1 MERTVVASVGT
12 AGPEGTGVTL
22 TAPLELPH
30 TSGVDVWGRG
40 TGISFTPATRFA
52 HRSGD
57 AVQALG
63 SGVVLDRP
71 LARAHPYGAPVQY
84 RGAANEGYQG
94 PAPHAWFG
102 STLLIT
108 GGAIALTDAAGAVVM
123 DAVVYGSRQSNSS
136 ANGYITRPDL
146 ATLEGV
152 QHQGGC
158 MAIVP
163 GAGSGPATANIAAAA
178 AAPGAPN
185 RSIGRF
191 PDGHD
196 DDSLCTDFVVQ
207 PATTVPEGAAEGDT
221 NIKVAGV
228 AQFAAG
234 QTVIIGSGAGSETAV
249 IASVGT
255 AGSTRAAAVTQVGD
269 TVIPVA
275 ATAGFVV
282 GQSIAIDSGANQ
294 ETATIAQ
301 VQGGRGGARVT
312 VTAPLAIAHPAGA
325 PLAGSG
331 ITLTTPLARAHP
343 RGAAVTAELPTP
355 GAANRYSSP
364 RAGR

>member
-1 MERTVVASVGT
+1 M
-12 AGPEGTGVTL
+12 
-22 TAPLELPH
+22 
-30 TSGVDVWGRG
+30 SGARG

-71 LARAHPYGAPVQY
+71 LARAHAYGAPVRY
-84 RGAANEGYQG
+84 RGATNEGYQG

-102 STLLIT
+102 STLFIT
-108 GGAIALTDAAGAVVM
+108 GGAIALTDPSGAVVM
-123 DAVVYGSRQSNSS
+123 DAIVYGSQQSNSS
-136 ANGYITRPDL
+136 ASGYITRPDL

-196 DDSLCTDFVVQ
+196 ADSLCADFVVQ
-207 PATTVPEGAAEGDT
+207 PATTLPEGAVAGAI

-228 AQFAAG
+228 AEFAAG
-234 QTVIIGSGAGSETAV
+234 QTVMIGSAPDSETAI

-255 AGSTRAAAVTQVGD
+255 AGSTRASAATQVGD
-269 TVIPVA
+269 AVIPVA
-275 ATAGFVV
+275 ATGGFVV
-282 GQSIAIDSGANQ
+282 GQSITIDSGANQ
-294 ETATIAQ
+294 ETTTIAL
-301 VQGGRGGARVT
+301 VQGGRGGARIT
-312 VTAPLAIAHPAGA
+312 VTAPLKIAHPAGT

-343 RGAAVTAELPTP
+343 GGAVVTTDLPTP
-355 GAANRYSSP
+355 GAANKYSNP
-364 RAGR
+364 RVAR

>member
-1 MERTVVASVGT
+1 VR
-12 AGPEGTGVTL
+12 
-22 TAPLELPH
+22 
-30 TSGVDVWGRG
+30 
-40 TGISFTPATRFA
+40 
-52 HRSGD
+52 
-57 AVQALG
+57 
-63 SGVVLDRP
+63 
-71 LARAHPYGAPVQY
+71 Y
-84 RGAANEGYQG
+84 RGAASEGYQG

-102 STLLIT
+102 STLFIT
-108 GGAIALTDAAGAVVM
+108 GGAIALTDPSGAVVM
-123 DAVVYGSRQSNSS
+123 DAIVYGSQQSNSS

-196 DDSLCTDFVVQ
+196 MDSLCTDFLAQ
-207 PATTVPEGAAEGDT
+207 PATTLPEGAAAGT
-221 NIKVAGV
+221 ANIKVVSVAG
-228 AQFAAG
+228 FASG
-234 QTVIIGSGAGSETAV
+234 QTAIVGSGAASETAI

-255 AGSTRAAAVTQVGD
+255 AGSTRSSAAIQVGD

-282 GQSIAIDSGANQ
+282 GQSITIDSGTNQ
-294 ETATIAQ
+294 ETATIALA
-301 VQGGRGGARVT
+301 QGGRGGARLT
-312 VTAPLAIAHPAGA
+312 VTAPLKMAHPSGA
-325 PLAGSG
+325 LLAGSG
-331 ITLTTPLARAHP
+331 ITLATPLASAHP
-343 RGAAVTAELPTP
+343 RGAVVATDLPTP
-355 GAANRYSSP
+355 GAANRYSNA
-364 RAGR
+364 RAAR

>member
-1 MERTVVASVGT
+1 MVRQHAV
-12 AGPEGTGVTL
+12 
-22 TAPLELPH
+22 H
-30 TSGVDVWGRG
+30 HRRRYRVD
-40 TGISFTPATRFA
+40 
-52 HRSGD
+52 RS
-57 AVQALG
+57 
-63 SGVVLDRP
+63 S
-71 LARAHPYGAPVQY
+71 
-84 RGAANEGYQG
+84 
-94 PAPHAWFG
+94 
-102 STLLIT
+102 
-108 GGAIALTDAAGAVVM
+108 GAVVM
-123 DAVVYGSRQSNSS
+123 DAIVYGSQQSNSS

-196 DDSLCTDFVVQ
+196 DDSLCTDFMVQ
-207 PATTVPEGAAEGDT
+207 PATTLPEGAVAGAT

-228 AQFAAG
+228 TEFAPR
-234 QTVIIGSGAGSETAV
+234 QTVTIGSGADSETAV

-255 AGSTRAAAVTQVGD
+255 AGSTQVSVATQVEA

-282 GQSIAIDSGANQ
+282 
-294 ETATIAQ
+294 
-301 VQGGRGGARVT
+301 
-312 VTAPLAIAHPAGA
+312 
-325 PLAGSG
+325 
-331 ITLTTPLARAHP
+331 
-343 RGAAVTAELPTP
+343 
-355 GAANRYSSP
+355 
-364 RAGR
+364 

>member
-1 MERTVVASVGT
+1 MR
-12 AGPEGTGVTL
+12 
-22 TAPLELPH
+22 
-30 TSGVDVWGRG
+30 
-40 TGISFTPATRFA
+40 
-52 HRSGD
+52 
-57 AVQALG
+57 
-63 SGVVLDRP
+63 
-71 LARAHPYGAPVQY
+71 Y
-84 RGAANEGYQG
+84 RGVANEGYQG

-102 STLLIT
+102 STLFIT
-108 GGAIALTDAAGAVVM
+108 GGAIALTDPSGAVVM
-123 DAVVYGSRQSNSS
+123 DAIVYGSQQSNSS

-207 PATTVPEGAAEGDT
+207 PATTLPEGAAAGAT

-228 AQFAAG
+228 AEFAPG
-234 QTVIIGSGAGSETAV
+234 QTVTIGSGPASETAV

-255 AGSTRAAAVTQVGD
+255 AGSTRAGAATQVGD

-282 GQSIAIDSGANQ
+282 GQSITIDSGANQ
-294 ETATIAQ
+294 ETATIAL
-301 VQGGRGGARVT
+301 VQGGRGGARIT
-312 VTAPLAIAHPAGA
+312 VTAPLKIAHPAGT

-331 ITLTTPLARAHP
+331 ITLTTPLVRAHP
-343 RGAAVTAELPTP
+343 RGAVVTAELPTP
-355 GAANRYSSP
+355 GAANKYSNP
-364 RAGR
+364 RAAR